1 MATSA
6 SVARGT
12 RDFYGDE
19 LIRRSYIIEIIE
31 GAFKRFGFSAIQTPS
46 FENLDTL
53 MGKYGEEGDRLIFKI
68 LKSGDYLSKLSDQ
81 DRIEFTSSEMT
92 SQISDKALRYDLT
105 VPFARF
111 VVQNQNEL
119 ALPFRRY
126 QIQPVWRADRPQKG
140 RFREFYQCDADVVG
154 AMSLWQ
160 EVDLIQL
167 YDTVFSELG
176 LLGDQH
182 PTLRINHRKILAG
195 IAESFGIE
203 DQLIPFTVALDK
215 LDKIGAEGVLKEL
228 NGLGL
233 SDSILEKVDTFL
245 KVGSNLTDQLNFL
258 DDLFVHS
265 EQGRIGVEE
274 IRFLLDQLEA
284 VRLESISLKLDL
296 TLARGLN
303 YYTGII
309 FEVSA
314 PEGVQMG
321 SIGGGGRYDNLTSQ
335 FGGQALGGVGISFG
349 LDRIY
354 LVLEA
359 LGLFPENVSD
369 RLDVFIINYD
379 DQSSRQLLPFIQK
392 LRKAGIS
399 VELYPIATKIQKQ
412 FKYLDKRTA
421 QLVLFPKSELL
432 AEDKIEVKNLSN
444 GEVSILEIS
453 EIDQIKKALN

>member
-1 MATSA
+1 
-6 SVARGT
+6 
-12 RDFYGDE
+12 
-19 LIRRSYIIEIIE
+19 
-31 GAFKRFGFSAIQTPS
+31 
-46 FENLDTL
+46 
-53 MGKYGEEGDRLIFKI
+53 
-68 LKSGDYLSKLSDQ
+68 
-81 DRIEFTSSEMT
+81 MT

-111 VVQNQNEL
+111 VVQHQNEL
-119 ALPFRRY
+119 ALPFKRY

-228 NGLGL
+228 NALGL
-233 SDSILEKVDTFL
+233 SDSVLEKVDTFL

-258 DDLFVHS
+258 DGLFVHS
-265 EQGRIGVEE
+265 EQGRTGVDE

-284 VRLESISLKLDL
+284 VRLESIDLKLDL

-379 DQSSRQLLPFIQK
+379 DQSSKQLLPFIQK
-392 LRKAGIS
+392 LRKAGVS
-399 VELYPIATKIQKQ
+399 VELYPLATKIQKQ

-432 AEDKIEVKNLSN
+432 AEDKIEVKNLSS
-444 GEVSILEIS
+444 GEVSIFEIS
-453 EIDQIKKALN
+453 EIDQIKKALS

>member
-1 MATSA
+1 
-6 SVARGT
+6 
-12 RDFYGDE
+12 
-19 LIRRSYIIEIIE
+19 
-31 GAFKRFGFSAIQTPS
+31 
-46 FENLDTL
+46 

-81 DRIEFTSSEMT
+81 DRIEFTSFEMT

-111 VVQNQNEL
+111 IVQNQNEL
-119 ALPFRRY
+119 PLPFRRY

-215 LDKIGAEGVLKEL
+215 LDRIGAEGVLKEL

-258 DDLFVHS
+258 DGLFVQS

-379 DQSSRQLLPFIQK
+379 DQSSKQLLPFIQK

-399 VELYPIATKIQKQ
+399 VELYPLATKIQKQ

-432 AEDKIEVKNLSN
+432 AEDKIEVKNLSS